1 MFTGGARPVRKPG
14 QYTLTDGYVKIPPM
28 SSKAEFLHEL
38 TIFKDLYD
46 DQLEAIAGIAA
57 EYEFS
62 TGAIVAFQR
71 DPADSLYMVREGRLF
86 ASTVDAQGLV
96 RSTRAYEA
104 GSYFEDV
111 WLLDTRVHTAAI
123 KATAPGRLLII
134 EGSDFLRLLADYPD
148 IIDALEP
155 NYDAGG
161 NHIAGLSEEAWE
173 LLEKSRV
180 AETDR
185 EYRSAALSPDEIVE
199 YWTRR
204 SRWLLVIRA
213 GFRAFMLVAWVA
225 GYFLLSTFIAVFL
238 SPWFAAIF
246 LIIPT
251 FLLAFMVLYE
261 FLDWRNDY
269 LIVTNKQVLHYEFD
283 LNLRRFGTR
292 VRKTPFDQIQSVSST
307 QPNLLSKLLGLG
319 TTRITSAAATGGT
332 IVFDYMSEPRRVEEA
347 INRLQRRGREIDAG
361 QQQTLIRQSLT
372 AHFNIDT
379 QYKQLPNEES
389 EESDDAGL
397 PFFGW
402 FGQLG
407 RRYGTRVEDGGE
419 VTYRKSRVFLLFKLR
434 WAFLIAAGLAFS
446 GVILLRAQANV
457 IWWLIW
463 GGVAIIDAF
472 MFVWYVE
479 DWRNDQYRVNDRY
492 VLDIDRKPFGFGESR
507 RQAELENI
515 QNVSSIQPGLLANI
529 FRYGNVSIETAGA
542 AADIIFERVTHPDL
556 VQQDIFRRREIL
568 RNKKREAESAQRR
581 SEYAMLLDV
590 YQQITE
596 QGQVPRRTPT
606 VNLDEE

>member
-1 MFTGGARPVRKPG
+1 
-14 QYTLTDGYVKIPPM
+14 M
-28 SSKAEFLHEL
+28 SSKAKFLGTL
-38 TIFKDLYD
+38 PIFKDLYE
-46 DQLEAIAGIAA
+46 DQLEAIAEIAP

-71 DPADSLYMVREGRLF
+71 DPAHSLFIVREGRLF

-96 RSTRAYEA
+96 RATRAYEA
-104 GSYFEDV
+104 GSCFDDV
-111 WLLDTRVHTAAI
+111 WLLDTRVHTATI
-123 KATAPGRLLII
+123 KATAPGRLMTID
-134 EGSDFLRLLADYPD
+134 GSAFLRLLADYPD

-155 NYDAGG
+155 DYDVNG
-161 NHIAGLSEEAWE
+161 NHIGGLSEEAWG

-185 EYRSAALSPDEIVE
+185 EYRSAALAPDEIVE

-204 SRWLLVIRA
+204 SRWLLVLRV
-213 GFRAFMLVAWVA
+213 GFRVFMLLAWVV
-225 GYFLLSTFIAVFL
+225 GYLVLSTFISAFL
-238 SPWFAAIF
+238 NPWFAAIF
-246 LIIPT
+246 LFIPS
-251 FLLAFMVLYE
+251 FLLAFLILYE

-269 LIVTNKQVLHYEFD
+269 LIITNKQVLHYEFD

-292 VRKTPFDQIQSVSST
+292 VHKTPFDQIQSVSTS
-307 QPNLLSKLLGLG
+307 QPNLISKLLGLG
-319 TTRITSAAATGGT
+319 TARITSAAATGGT
-332 IVFDYMSEPRRVEEA
+332 IVFDYISEPRRVEEA
-347 INRLQRRGREIDAG
+347 ISRLQRRVREIDVG
-361 QQQTLIRQSLT
+361 QQQTLMRQTLT
-372 AHFNIDT
+372 SHFNIDT
-379 QYKQLPNEES
+379 QYKPAQAEES
-389 EESDDAGL
+389 GETEEPGINL
-397 PFFGW
+397 FGW
-402 FGQLG
+402 FGWLVSPFA
-407 RRYGTRVEDGGE
+407 TRVEVAGE
-419 VTYRKSRVFLLFKLR
+419 VTYRKSRIFLLIQLR
-434 WAFLIAAGLAFS
+434 WAFLVAALLALG
-446 GVILLRAQANV
+446 GVILLRTQASS

-463 GGVAIIDAF
+463 GVVAIIDVI

-515 QNVSSIQPGLLANI
+515 QNVSSIQPGLIANI

-542 AADIIFERVTHPDL
+542 AADILFERVAHPDL
-556 VQQDIFRRREIL
+556 VQQDIFRRRESL
-568 RNKKREAESAQRR
+568 RKKKREAESAQRR